1 MNNWDSYEKS
11 AKKGPLQIGIKVI
24 LVLFILSG
32 VIWGLGTTFSWFGEA
47 ASVAKAEFGP
57 RELLRK
63 YEWFKDAAAELDKKK
78 ADILVYD
85 ERIKSL
91 NSDYVGIGRKDWPR
105 TDREQMSIWQAEA
118 SGVKASYNGLAAE
131 YNAQMSKFN
140 WRFTNAGDLPE
151 GASTPL
157 PKEFKTYTEN

>member
-11 AKKGPLQIGIKVI
+11 AKRGPLQIGIKII

-32 VIWGLGTTFSWFGEA
+32 VIWGLGTAFSWFGEA

-91 NSDYVGIGRKDWPR
+91 SSDYAGVARRDWPR

-118 SGVKASYNGLAAE
+118 SG
-131 YNAQMSKFN
+131 
-140 WRFTNAGDLPE
+140 
-151 GASTPL
+151 
-157 PKEFKTYTEN
+157 